1 MRRTARSS
9 LLIWLAALV
18 LLLSASCGPD
28 VEQQAAQMTGGDPGR
43 GKVAVQ
49 KYGCAA
55 CHTIPGVTNA
65 NGLVGPSLKGIAAR
79 VYIGGVLEN
88 TPKNMIQWIRDPRA
102 FAPRTAMP
110 DTGVTEQDARDIAAL
125 LYTLRK

>member
-1 MRRTARSS
+1 
-9 LLIWLAALV
+9 LVIWLALPV
-18 LLLSASCGPD
+18 LLLAASCGPD
-28 VEQQAAQMTGGDPGR
+28 VEQQASQMTGGDPGR
-43 GKVAVQ
+43 GKMAIQ
-49 KYGCAA
+49 KYGCPA

-88 TPKNMIQWIRDPRA
+88 TPKNMMQWIRDPRA